1 MFNWVICRPPEV
13 LKFLKWSK
21 VKQIIAI
28 VKKNENVFSRFS
40 KRKKK
45 LMKIMK
51 INEDKFL
58 NADSKK
64 MQNFAEIYDQ

>member
-1 MFNWVICRPPEV
+1 M
-13 LKFLKWSK
+13 
-21 VKQIIAI
+21 KQITAI
-28 VKKNENVFSRFS
+28 VKKNENVFSRFSKRKKKSRFS